1 LSAGFDVQIIGG
13 TTAADCRGNCSIVK
27 DCTFYI
33 FNDAGDCI
41 LKSDFANGPHGA
53 NVETSSVIE
62 ACIKLP
68 AGGKLCV
75 YMWLDAEKKAH
86 C

>member
-1 LSAGFDVQIIGG
+1 LSAGLDVESIGQ

-33 FNDAGDCI
+33 FTDAGRCI
-41 LKSDFANGPHGA
+41 LKSDFANGPNGA
-53 NVETSSVIE
+53 NVEASSVIE

-68 AGGKLCV
+68 AGESFV
-75 YMWLDAEKKAH
+75 YM
-86 C
+86 CG